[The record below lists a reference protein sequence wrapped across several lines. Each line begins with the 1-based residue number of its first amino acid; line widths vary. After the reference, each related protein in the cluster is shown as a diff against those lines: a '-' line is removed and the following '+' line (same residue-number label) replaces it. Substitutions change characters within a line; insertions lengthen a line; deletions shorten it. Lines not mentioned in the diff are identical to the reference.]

1 MDALTAD
8 RSANNAM
15 NGEPKA
21 MENRV
26 DACRRL
32 HHGTVKTAFLTGL
45 VGAIIACALLL
56 IIKVA
61 NNPPNQMTWGVVV
74 LFPLFVF
81 WIVCA
86 GMLWNFGRAM
96 KRSRALD
103 EVNRQSLVSVAEHS

>member
-32 HHGTVKTAFLTGL
+32 HRGTVKMAFLTGSA
-45 VGAIIACALLL
+45 GATIACTLLL
-56 IIKVA
+56 IHKVA
-61 NNPPNQMTWGVVV
+61 DIPTNRMTWGVV
-74 LFPLFVF
+74 LLSPLLVF
-81 WIVCA
+81 GVVCA

-103 EVNRQSLVSVAEHS
+103 EVNRQSFVSVAERS